1 MIEAERADDQAP
13 RALFLGEGPNSARYL
28 EGVLQTGYAV
38 ERVFGS
44 EQLAEQAELVERL
57 ERFGLFVLSDYPAG
71 QMAPEL
77 QDRVVGL
84 VERDGAG
91 LLMIGGWAS
100 FAGPSGGWRGS
111 RLAEVLPV
119 ECLNADD
126 RHNSPLGT
134 VLVAR
139 REPHPAIRSVQGAEP
154 CAVMGFNRVSARPE
168 AQVLLHGYQLRTERE
183 RAQPHLTLAATM
195 TGARVARGFVR
206 APVRPIL
213 DRVNTPMLSVWDWG
227 RGRVGAFA
235 PDVSPHWAGGLLDW
249 GTRRVRLPTG
259 SEIGHLYGAFILDL
273 CNWLS
278 EKATARRHQEE

>member
-1 MIEAERADDQAP
+1 VIEAELAPDRAP
-13 RALFLGEGPNSARYL
+13 KALFLGEGPNSARYL
-28 EGVLQTGYAV
+28 EGVLQTGFQV
-38 ERVFGS
+38 TRVFNG
-44 EQLAEQAELVERL
+44 QPLADAPEVAERL
-57 ERFGLFVLSDYPAG
+57 DDFDLFLLSDYGA
-71 QMAPEL
+71 ANLSPEL
-77 QDRVVGL
+77 QDKIVRC
-84 VERDGAG
+84 VERGAAG

-100 FAGPSGGWRGS
+100 FSGPRAGWRGT
-111 RLAEVLPV
+111 RLAELLPV
-119 ECLNADD
+119 DCLAEDD

-139 REPHPAIRSVQGAEP
+139 REPHPAIRSIQAAEP
-154 CAVMGFNRVSARPE
+154 CAVMGFNRVNARPE
-168 AQVLLHGYQLRTERE
+168 AHVLLHGYQLRTERE

-213 DRVNTPMLSVWDWG
+213 DRVNTPMLAVWDWG

-249 GTRRVRLPTG
+249 GVRRVKLPTG
-259 SEIGHLYGAFILDL
+259 AEIGHLYGAFLLDL

-278 EKATARRHQEE
+278 EKSATRP

>member
-1 MIEAERADDQAP
+1 VIDAERADDQAP
-13 RALFLGEGPNSARYL
+13 RVLFLGEGPSSARYL
-28 EGVLQTGYAV
+28 EGVLQTAFAV

-44 EQLAEQAELVERL
+44 EALADRPEVVDQL
-57 ERFGLFVLSDYPAG
+57 ERYPLFVLSDYPAR
-71 QMAPEL
+71 QLAPEL
-77 QDRVVGL
+77 QDRIVRL
-84 VERDGAG
+84 VEREAAG

-100 FAGPSGGWRGS
+100 FSGPRAGWGGT

-119 ECLNADD
+119 ECLAEDD

-139 REPHPAIRSVQGAEP
+139 REPHPAIRSVQGTEP
-154 CAVMGFNRVSARPE
+154 CSVMGFNRVAARPE
-168 AQVLLHGYQLRTERE
+168 SQVLLHGYQLRTERE

-213 DRVNTPMLSVWDWG
+213 DRVNTPMLTVWDWG

-249 GTRRVRLPTG
+249 GARRVRLPTG
-259 SEIGHLYGAFILDL
+259 SEIGHLYGAFLLDL

-278 EKATARRHQEE
+278 ERSTARR